1 MGLILGVMVIIG
13 FAIVEIFVNI
23 FLMFREKQLPIIV
36 PILCSVAIIAMFTII
51 IINLAT

>member
-23 FLMFREKQLPIIV
+23 FLMFRERQLPIVV
-36 PILCSVAIIAMFTII
+36 PILCSIAIIAMFTIMVI
-51 IINLAT
+51 YFTT